1 MLVRHLKKG
10 QLLQP
15 IEGEFYLYQDTWVSV
30 PKAGPVVSY
39 DIATTSLWKA
49 MRSSDEVVRASCAVY
64 VGKTYDP
71 IKIVGTYTSYNLLVN
86 GKLYKIAGSE
96 FRNLECISNGGENN
110 Q

>member
-15 IEGEFYLYQDTWVSV
+15 TVGEFYLYQDIWVSV

-39 DIATTSLWKA
+39 DIATTCFWKA
-49 MRSSDEVVRASCAVY
+49 MRSADNVVRAPFAVY

-86 GKLYKIAGSE
+86 GKLYKIAGNE